1 MPYAIKKPHPTHA
14 NVKVWHT
21 WDPDGDGYEEVR
33 KFPTSALAEQWVSN
47 YHPDKSCE
55 VVEIGYEI
63 GQDDEIIQNKYNL
76 SMNPET
82 PDGLR
87 NLTNRDD
94 ESIKG
99 PLTSFTINGE
109 LD

>member
-1 MPYAIKKPHPTHA
+1 MPYAVKKPHPTHA
-14 NVKVWHT
+14 NVKVWHS
-21 WDPDGDGYEEVR
+21 WDPDGDGYEEIR
-33 KFPTSALAEQWVSN
+33 KFPTQELAQAWVNS

-76 SMNPET
+76 SMNPDT
-82 PDGLR
+82 PDGVVNVSNR
-87 NLTNRDD
+87 NTPASGVLTN
-94 ESIKG
+94 
-99 PLTSFTINGE
+99 FTINGE